1 MKLFYE
7 STIIDKID
15 DEKYIVDWLK
25 TTSGMNLDNLLP
37 KIKDEKLLQ
46 ELILCPKIYEFNKI
60 KAIKV
65 MSAKAL
71 LELVDKLPEALED
84 EDHLQTILVAIKQ
97 RLTSIGEKN
106 LTRLNEILERKEKE
120 KEKEPESEKEK
131 EKEKLSDRMSR
142 IKESIQK
149 IENLMK
155 KASK

>member
-1 MKLFYE
+1 
-7 STIIDKID
+7 
-15 DEKYIVDWLK
+15 
-25 TTSGMNLDNLLP
+25 
-37 KIKDEKLLQ
+37 LQ